1 MTRRSSPASPASPSA
16 SFALSSAARIA
27 FVTYEGL
34 PELNADDRRAA
45 AALEDLGLPTDAVRW
60 DDRGADWLGY
70 GAVVLRSTWDY
81 HRRVDEFHAWIDR
94 MEAIGARLWNPPR
107 VLRWNTDKRYLARMA
122 QPSLAPP
129 PTAILERGAA
139 VRLQALLEARGWN
152 EAVVKPAISADGFS
166 TECTSRERAAS
177 DQAVLDAMLTRGD
190 VVVQQL
196 VPEIRTNGEISMMFF
211 SGVFSHA
218 VSKRPQAGEFR
229 VQERLGGRIARTEPP
244 PDLVEHARTLL
255 DVHAPGCLYARVD
268 VVAAA
273 ERFVLMEVELL
284 EPSLYLEHDPPSAR
298 AFALAIQRIA

>member
-1 MTRRSSPASPASPSA
+1 
-16 SFALSSAARIA
+16 LSSAARIA

-34 PELNADDRRAA
+34 PDLNADDRRAA
-45 AALEDLGLPTDAVRW
+45 AALHDLGLQTDAVCW
-60 DDRGADWLGY
+60 DDPAVDWLGY

-94 MEAIGARLWNPPR
+94 MDATGARLWNPPR

-129 PTAILERGAA
+129 PTAILERGSA
-139 VRLQALLEARGWN
+139 VNLEALLDARGWD
-152 EAVVKPAISADGFS
+152 EAVVKPAISADGVS
-166 TECTSRERAAS
+166 TERTSRARAAS
-177 DQAVLDAMLTRGD
+177 DQAVLDAMLGRGD
-190 VVVQQL
+190 VVVQRL

-229 VQERLGGRIARTEPP
+229 VQERLGGKIERTDPTP
-244 PDLVEHARTLL
+244 ALIEHAHALL
-255 DVHAPGCLYARVD
+255 DLHAQGYLYARVD
-268 VVAAA
+268 VVATG
-273 ERFVLMEVELL
+273 EKFVLMEVELL
-284 EPSLYLEHDPPSAR
+284 EPSLYLEHHPPSAR

>member
-1 MTRRSSPASPASPSA
+1 LNSPV
-16 SFALSSAARIA
+16 RVA

-45 AALEDLGLPTDAVRW
+45 AALNDLGLRTDAVRW
-60 DDRGADWLGY
+60 DDSRADWLAY

-107 VLRWNTDKRYLARMA
+107 VLRWNSDKRYLARIA
-122 QPSLAPP
+122 HPSLAPP
-129 PTAILERGAA
+129 PTAILERGTAIN
-139 VRLQALLEARGWN
+139 LQALLEARGWD
-152 EAVVKPAISADGFS
+152 ETVLKPAISADGFL
-166 TECTSRERAAS
+166 TERTSRERAAL
-177 DQAVLDAMLTRGD
+177 DQSVLDAMLGRGD

-196 VPEIRTNGEISMMFF
+196 MPEIRTNGEISMMFF
-211 SGVFSHA
+211 GGVFSHA

-229 VQERLGGRIARTEPP
+229 VQERLGGRIARTDPP
-244 PDLVEHARTLL
+244 PALVEHARALL
-255 DVHAPGCLYARVD
+255 DAHAPGCLYARVD
-268 VVAAA
+268 VVATA

-284 EPSLYLEHDPPSAR
+284 EPSLYFEHYPPSAR